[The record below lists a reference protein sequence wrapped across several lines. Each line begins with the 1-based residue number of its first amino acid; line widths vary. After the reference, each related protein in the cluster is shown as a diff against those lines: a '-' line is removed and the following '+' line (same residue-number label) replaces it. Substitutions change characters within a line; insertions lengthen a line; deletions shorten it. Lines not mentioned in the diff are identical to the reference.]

1 MIEDLTQCR
10 FNICF
15 IIVVEIIKA
24 CAEVLTNALDRCL
37 GVFAKVDDFLGVL
50 CKWRESGTDGNAFL
64 TEEIDFLE

>member
-1 MIEDLTQCR
+1 MIEDLAQCR

-37 GVFAKVDDFLGVL
+37 GILAKVDDFLGVL
-50 CKWRESGTDGNAFL
+50 GEW
-64 TEEIDFLE
+64 